1 MWAVA
6 QLNKL
11 IKLRPELHKR
21 LLELLK
27 NDKELLRSIV
37 IGAYID
43 GEISLGKAAELL
55 GKTRDELI
63 EEFKKLG
70 IPIRKLSKEDVIAE
84 VKAIL
89 SWEL

>member
-6 QLNKL
+6 QLSKL

>member
-6 QLNKL
+6 QLSKL
-11 IKLRPELHKR
+11 IKLRPEFHKR

>member
-1 MWAVA
+1 M
-6 QLNKL
+6 
-11 IKLRPELHKR
+11 HKR